1 MPPPPRPI
9 TRRERAEALANRAR
23 RVLID
28 DFEKLV
34 DDFPAQVRA
43 ARKIKA
49 TDPKHDALI
58 RVAIRGFTLTSKVY
72 KWDAQHFAY
81 VKRRARLHFE
91 GLGDGP
97 MLFFC
102 LAAGYLMGLA
112 QEGKIIK
119 PEFKAAE
126 HQLDDVIRLNL
137 QRLRDGLAEAMA
149 PR

>member
-1 MPPPPRPI
+1 MTPAPR
-9 TRRERAEALANRAR
+9 TRRERAEALAQRQR
-23 RVLID
+23 RILID
-28 DFEKLV
+28 DFERLV
-34 DDFPAQVRA
+34 EEFPDQIRA
-43 ARKIKA
+43 ARKIRP

-112 QEGKIIK
+112 QEGGIIK

-126 HQLDDVIRLNL
+126 VQLDDIIQLNL
-137 QRLRDGLAEAMA
+137 QRLKDGLAAAMM
-149 PR
+149 PE

>member
-1 MPPPPRPI
+1 MTPAPR
-9 TRRERAEALANRAR
+9 TRRERAEALAQRQR
-23 RVLID
+23 RILID
-28 DFEKLV
+28 DFERLV
-34 DDFPAQVRA
+34 EEFPDQIRA
-43 ARKIKA
+43 ARKIRP

-72 KWDAQHFAY
+72 KWDAQHYAY

-112 QEGKIIK
+112 QEGGIIK

-126 HQLDDVIRLNL
+126 VQLDDIIRLNL
-137 QRLRDGLAEAMA
+137 QRLKDGLAAAMM
-149 PR
+149 PE

>member
-1 MPPPPRPI
+1 MTPAPR
-9 TRRERAEALANRAR
+9 TRRERAEALAQRQR
-23 RVLID
+23 RILID
-28 DFEKLV
+28 DFERLV
-34 DDFPAQVRA
+34 EEFPDQIRA
-43 ARKIKA
+43 ARKIRP

-112 QEGKIIK
+112 QEGGIIK

-126 HQLDDVIRLNL
+126 VQLDDIIRLNL
-137 QRLRDGLAEAMA
+137 QRLKDGLAAAMM
-149 PR
+149 PE